1 MLLTV
6 DHVTRYAYDQ
16 PVRAVMQSHR
26 LTPARFDGQKVLSWT
41 VTVSGGEMGGAF
53 RDGAGDFVQGW
64 TVKGPVSEI
73 EVRVQGQVETTDL
86 AGVLRGHR
94 ELVPPMAYLTASAA
108 TEADAA
114 LQALAESARQDDPL
128 SQAHAL
134 SFAVAGAIAYRPG
147 TTHAHTTAAEALAQG
162 EGVCQDH
169 AHALIACARHLGI
182 PARYVAGYLF
192 SAADGSPH
200 EASHAWAELHVPGY
214 GWIGFDPANRSC
226 PDDRYIR
233 LGSGLDAREAAP
245 IKGIARGL
253 GVESMDVTVAIQ
265 SQSQ

>member
-6 DHVTRYAYDQ
+6 DHVTRYRYDQ

-26 LTPARFDGQKVLSWT
+26 LTPARFDGQRVVSWT
-41 VTVSGGEMGGAF
+41 ITVSGGETGGAF

-94 ELVPPMAYLTASAA
+94 ELVPAIAYLRDTPA
-108 TEADAA
+108 TEADDA
-114 LQALAESARQDDPL
+114 LKALAISAVQDDAL

-134 SFAVAGAIAYRPG
+134 AFAVAGAIAYRPG
-147 TTHAHTTAAEALAQG
+147 STHSHTTAAEALAQG

-169 AHALIACARHLGI
+169 AQALIACARHLGV

-192 SAADGSPH
+192 SSEDGTPH

-214 GWIGFDPANRSC
+214 GWIGFDPANRCC

-233 LGSGLDAREAAP
+233 LGSGLDATEAAP

-253 GVESMDVTVAIQ
+253 GTESMDVTVAIQ
-265 SQSQ
+265 SQAQ